1 MHHQQ
6 LEYIRQGNTHKSRY
20 YYKQHNIWTA
30 TDITIT
36 HKQLDTHTPLANYCR
51 SETRAHCAVG

>member
-36 HKQLDTHTPLANYCR
+36 HKQLDTHTI
-51 SETRAHCAVG
+51 S